1 MGKIVIW
8 SRQALKQTEQVH
20 KHILEETLSL
30 KTADKVINALFDSSE
45 VLENQPELYPLDR
58 FKIKNNGTYR
68 AYEKYH
74 YRITYRVLK
83 DKIRILRVRHTS
95 REPLKH

>member
-8 SRQALKQTEQVH
+8 SKLALKHTEEIHEYVLENS
-20 KHILEETLSL
+20 KSLRIADDLIDKILT
-30 KTADKVINALFDSSE
+30 SSE
-45 VLENQPELYPLDR
+45 VLSNQPELYALDK
-58 FKIKNNGTYR
+58 FKALNNGNYR
-68 AYEKYH
+68 AYEIFH
-74 YRITYRVLK
+74 YRISYRVLK

>member
-8 SRQALKQTEQVH
+8 SRQALRQTEQVH
-20 KHILEETLSL
+20 KHILKETLSL
-30 KTADKVINALFDSSE
+30 KTADKVINTLFDSSE

-58 FKIKNNGTYR
+58 FKIENNGTYR

-74 YRITYRVLK
+74 YRISYRVLK